1 MKKDNDMLTN
11 KPMFGQ
17 VFQVFVYLLVFLLI
31 QLVSPLIVT
40 TAYTLI
46 CGHPAE
52 SLPLWVRI
60 AGLVLYSLLT
70 IIVFVRLKWF
80 EPSTG
85 YMRSRPW
92 GVLLW
97 CVVAAL
103 GVIVPSLFL
112 QQLLP
117 SWPEWAQELV
127 DQTEADMVNIM
138 RHPAG
143 YIVIALLPPVVE
155 ELVFRGTILRTL
167 LTWKPQSPWLMIAV
181 TSLLFALVHVNP
193 AQMPHAFAVG
203 LLLGW
208 MYRRTGS
215 IVPGV
220 AFHWANNSA
229 AYVMFHVYHNPQTIE
244 DMVGPGPRVYM
255 ALAFSLCMLLPA
267 LYQLSQRM
275 KPVR

>member
-1 MKKDNDMLTN
+1 MDSKTMS
-11 KPMFGQ
+11 GQ
-17 VFQVFVYLLVFLLI
+17 VFQVFVCLLVFLLI
-31 QLVSPLIVT
+31 QVVSTFIVT

-46 CGHPAE
+46 WQQPAE
-52 SLPLWVRI
+52 SLPLWVSI
-60 AGLVLYSLLT
+60 ASLVLYSVLT

-80 EPSTG
+80 APSTD
-85 YMRSRPW
+85 YVRSRPW
-92 GVLLW
+92 GVLFW

-103 GVIVPSLFL
+103 SVIVPSLFL
-112 QQLLP
+112 QELLP
-117 SWPEWAQELV
+117 SWPQWAQELI
-127 DQTEADMVNIM
+127 DSTEREMGQLM

-155 ELVFRGTILRTL
+155 ELVFRGTILRL
-167 LTWKPQSPWLMIAV
+167 LLAWKPQSPWLMIVV
-181 TSLLFALVHVNP
+181 TSLLFALVHLNP
-193 AQMPHAFAVG
+193 AQMAHAFLIG

-220 AFHWANNSA
+220 AFHWANNTA
-229 AYVMFHVYHNPQTIE
+229 AYVMFHVYHDPQSIQ

-267 LYQLSQRM
+267 LYQLHQRM